1 MLSKRVN
8 SPSSALK
15 RKRVSCGT
23 KGAAPCGQRLFSVAT
38 HEHMCDTAT
47 GEKACGIGGVGFGL
61 RFEAEDGEEN
71 DHQESRQVH
80 L

>member
-1 MLSKRVN
+1 VERKALPLAV
-8 SPSSALK
+8 SAF
-15 RKRVSCGT
+15 
-23 KGAAPCGQRLFSVAT
+23 FSVAT

-47 GEKACGIGGVGFGL
+47 GEKACVIGGVGFGL

-71 DHQESRQVH
+71 NHQESRQVH